1 MSAPLQSKKD
11 IHNIEPFSR
20 KMGPPMKLNDDNN
33 FMALNHIDIPNI
45 DTRTG
50 DVFRLSASGNEIET
64 VSTDPRLVP
73 SHSVGISAEGS
84 VQMEIVKRK
93 RKAIE

>member
-11 IHNIEPFSR
+11 IHKIEPFSR
-20 KMGPPMKLNDDNN
+20 KTGPPAKFNDDN
-33 FMALNHIDIPNI
+33 FKAVKNHRMNIPNI
-45 DTRTG
+45 DTKTG

-73 SHSVGISAEGS
+73 SQSVGKSAEGS
-84 VQMEIVKRK
+84 
-93 RKAIE
+93 IE

>member
-11 IHNIEPFSR
+11 IHKIEPFNR

-33 FMALNHIDIPNI
+33 FMASNSMALNIPNI
-45 DTRTG
+45 DTKTG

-73 SHSVGISAEGS
+73 SHSVGISAVGS
-84 VQMEIVKRK
+84 VRWREKNRSN
-93 RKAIE
+93 